1 LLNSTDVFVIG
12 GGPAGLAAAIAARQQ
27 GLRVVVAD
35 GAKPPIDKACGEA
48 LMPDAIAALE
58 RLGVSV
64 PAAEACP
71 VRGVRFLSSGLS
83 AEADFPPNNSGLSI
97 RRTALHRIMTE
108 RAAGM
113 GVDLLWQT
121 VVTGISNEEVRVGN
135 RTIRT
140 RWIVGADGANSR
152 VRRWANLDVQYV
164 QSRAQLRY
172 AFLRHYR
179 VEPWTDRMEIYW
191 GRNSQ
196 AYATPVSDEEVC
208 VAVAS
213 RNHGLRDHGLRG
225 HEPRDQGLRKR
236 RLRLEESLPEFPD
249 LHARLRGAETTS
261 TERGSLTANRKLK
274 RVWRRNVALIGDA
287 SGTVDAITG
296 EGLGLA
302 FSQAAVL
309 ADCFVSGNLAQY
321 QTAHRRLALRPLLMA
336 RLMLTLDGRP
346 GFQQRTLQAFR
357 RRPEV
362 FRRLLALHVG
372 TLSPFHLAFDGLT
385 LGWGLLTA

>member
-27 GLRVVVAD
+27 GFRVVVAD

-48 LMPDAIAALE
+48 LMPDAITTLE
-58 RLGVSV
+58 RLGVAV

-83 AEADFPPNNSGLSI
+83 AEADFPWGNRALSV

-108 RAAGM
+108 RAADL
-113 GVDLLWQT
+113 GVDLLWESA
-121 VVTGISNEEVRVGN
+121 VTGISREQVRVGG
-135 RTIRT
+135 RTICT

-152 VRRWANLDVQYV
+152 VRRWANLDVQ
-164 QSRAQLRY
+164 SRTDRRY
-172 AFLRHYR
+172 AFRQHYR
-179 VEPWTDRMEIYW
+179 VAPWTDRMEIYW
-191 GRNSQ
+191 GKHSQ
-196 AYATPVSDEEVC
+196 GYTTPVSNKEVC

-213 RNHGLRDHGLRG
+213 RTPG
-225 HEPRDQGLRKR
+225 
-236 RLRLEESLPEFPD
+236 LRLEESLPAFPE
-249 LHARLRGAETTS
+249 LHARLRGAETAS
-261 TERGSLTANRKLK
+261 AERGSLTANRKLK
-274 RVWRRNVALIGDA
+274 RIWRRNVALIGDA

-302 FSQAAVL
+302 FGQAVAL
-309 ADCFVSGNLAQY
+309 ANCLRSGNLAAY
-321 QTAHRRLALRPLLMA
+321 QAEHRRLALRPLLMA

-346 GFQQRTLQAFR
+346 RFQHRTLEVFR
-357 RRPEV
+357 KRPEV

-372 TLSPFHLAFDGLT
+372 SLSPFHLALDSLT